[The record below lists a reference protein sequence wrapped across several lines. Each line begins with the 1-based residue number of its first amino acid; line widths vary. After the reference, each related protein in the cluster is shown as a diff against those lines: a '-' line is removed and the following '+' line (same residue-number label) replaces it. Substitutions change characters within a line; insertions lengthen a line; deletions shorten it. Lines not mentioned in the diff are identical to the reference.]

1 MPTLPWRLLHLLAL
15 CTLGITQPVL
25 AILGDNPTFFTFHGS
40 GPAQLVWFAL
50 AIALVPAAVLAAVE
64 TGVHLVRPQLDR
76 PVHLAMVSALVFL
89 VTVQM
94 VDVLPGPWPVPTV
107 AAIAIAA
114 GVVVLY
120 AGHDAIRSVVSVL
133 AVTPVVFV
141 GLFLLVA
148 PTSRLVFPDDVE
160 AITLA
165 ELVTADTMVDGE
177 APADDRAEPPTR
189 SAQINARF
197 PPVYLLV
204 FDELPVASL
213 LDETGAIDAV
223 RWPNFARLADSSH
236 FFANATTVGQTTE
249 RAVPSILTGRYETA
263 AAPVYSLY
271 PENLFTLLGDIYDVS
286 STDPLVDLCPPSV
299 CDGRPPASVV
309 ELLAGDV
316 AEVAEAAEAADVHP
330 TDPPAPAEASPE
342 PGSSSSLGALLDDA
356 LVVFGHLVAPEGID
370 LGLPDIGSSWGDF
383 GGDFG
388 GALDERTDAEP
399 DRPTTTAG
407 DPVAPGEPA
416 APIPSLPIGPGP
428 VDPPTADPTEI
439 DTEGILAD
447 NVEFLDRLLTD
458 DSRVA
463 DFRAEIAAFTAS
475 DVPRLHYLH
484 TLLPHVPWRLH
495 AGGETYADL
504 ELPGYFSEWDDDPTT
519 ARAAQQRHLLQVGFA
534 DRLLGEYLD
543 RLERAGILD
552 DATVIVVADH
562 GVSFLAGE
570 PARLVNDANVGAVA
584 GVPLFYKR
592 PGQVDSVVHHEPVET
607 TDIVPTLA
615 AQLDIEIPWAVDG
628 VDLFGSRPA
637 RDRLV
642 HSTFSTWI
650 PEPFEPVIGAVTTE
664 MLAVFGDGTDGSLYG
679 LAGLHDRIGGSVADL
694 IDRPAGYCWTRERPA
709 ELPEPDGEIGFVSGR
724 FPTGR
729 GAPVPLAVTVGATL
743 TGTSMSLDHDGAHR
757 VYALGDPRFWM
768 GASVDEIGL
777 HEIVDGRLRPIPE
790 C

>member
-1 MPTLPWRLLHLLAL
+1 MPTLPWRILHLLAL
-15 CTLGITQPVL
+15 CTLAITQPVL
-25 AILGDNPTFFTFHGS
+25 GILGDNPTFFTFHGS
-40 GPAQLVWFAL
+40 GPSQLVWFAV
-50 AIALVPAAVLAAVE
+50 AIALVPATVLAVVE
-64 TGVHLVRPQLDR
+64 SGVHVVRPQIDR
-76 PVHLAMVSALVFL
+76 PVHLAMVFALVFL
-89 VTVQM
+89 LVVQM

-107 AAIAIAA
+107 VAIAIAA

-120 AGHDAIRSVVSVL
+120 AAHDAIRAVVSVL
-133 AVTPVVFV
+133 AVTPAVFV

-148 PTSRLVFPDDVE
+148 PTSRLVFPDEVE
-160 AITLA
+160 AISLS
-165 ELVTADTMVDGE
+165 ELMTADTMVDGE
-177 APADDRAEPPTR
+177 APADDRTEPPTR

-213 LDETGAIDAV
+213 LDGTGAIDAV
-223 RWPNFARLADSSH
+223 RWPNFARLGDLSH

-263 AAPVYSLY
+263 AAPGYSLY

-309 ELLAGDV
+309 ELLAGD
-316 AEVAEAAEAADVHP
+316 AADIAEAADDLDVP
-330 TDPPAPAEASPE
+330 TPDQPAAAETSPE
-342 PGSSSSLGALLDDA
+342 PDSSSLRTLLDDA
-356 LVVFGHLVAPEGID
+356 LVVFGHLVAPEGLD
-370 LGLPDIGSSWGDF
+370 LGLPAIGSTWGDF
-383 GGDFG
+383 GGDLG
-388 GALDERTDAEP
+388 GSAEAETYGP
-399 DRPTTTAG
+399 STTRSA
-407 DPVAPGEPA
+407 DPVAPAAPS
-416 APIPSLPIGPGP
+416 APIPSLPVGRGP
-428 VDPPTADPTEI
+428 VDSPTADPTEI
-439 DTEGILAD
+439 DTEAILAD
-447 NVEFLDRLLTD
+447 NDEILDQLLTD

-463 DFRAEIAAFTAS
+463 DFRAEIAAFAAS

-552 DATVIVVADH
+552 EATVIVVADH

-584 GVPLFYKR
+584 GVPLFYKL
-592 PGQVDSVVHHEPVET
+592 PGQVDGVVHHEPVET

-615 AQLDIEIPWAVDG
+615 AQLDIEFPWAVDG

-650 PEPFEPVIGAVTTE
+650 PEPFEPVIGAATAE

-679 LAGLHDRIGGSVADL
+679 LAGLHDRIGRSVADL
-694 IDRPAGYCWTRERPA
+694 IDRPVDYCWNRERPA

-757 VYALGDPRFWM
+757 VYALGDPRFWT

-777 HEIVDGRLRPIPE
+777 HEIVDSRLRPIPE